1 VSHAQGRTG
10 LDRQADSL
18 SGGELENRARAAAAC
33 DSPRPEVRRHSDDD
47 ELSVEE
53 DSIDRTAHEP
63 RVNSSSRSEKKAPSL
78 VERPAAEQAPE
89 TGERRIGHE
98 APLAGRAAVNVLE
111 GHLH

>member
-1 VSHAQGRTG
+1 MPHAQGRTG
-10 LDRQADSL
+10 LERQAHSL
-18 SGGELENRARAAAAC
+18 SGGELEDRARAAAAC
-33 DSPRPEVRRHSDDD
+33 DSPGPEVRRHSDDD

-63 RVNSSSRSEKKAPSL
+63 RVNRSRRTEKKAASL

-111 GHLH
+111 RDLH